1 MVFVKAVNRALNRL
15 ERRVYL
21 NTRTVCYVMRMFSA
35 ILSHDLLTAINLAVL
50 FKFSIMIMRSRTG
63 SRHVE

>member
-1 MVFVKAVNRALNRL
+1 MVFVKAVNRTLNRL

-50 FKFSIMIMRSRTG
+50 FEFSIMIMRSRTG